1 MEHVPASSA
10 PKDAVACGRKHWHHA
25 CTDGLSLRGETV
37 RTIITLTGRST
48 LHQYGAAAAVS
59 LAAILTGACK
69 GEEAKVAPQAPQV
82 LVANVERRDVPV
94 VIELVGQTKGS
105 QDVEIRARVEGFV
118 DSVAFQEGTLVR
130 KGQLLYRIDPKPFEA
145 TLANAKADLA
155 TWEARYTKTQNDVK
169 RLQPLAVK
177 QAVSQQ
183 ELDDAVATR
192 EAAQAQV
199 EAQNASVDKAKLD
212 LGYTS
217 VSSPITGLAGTTLVR
232 AGALVGRG
240 ESTLLTTVSQVDPIL
255 FTAGISEAEY
265 LRLARRA
272 EELRR
277 ERGGKPVE
285 VELLLADG
293 SIHPQKGRLDAI
305 ERAVDTTTGTL
316 SLQFRFANPN
326 GLVRP
331 GQYGRVRFVLETKKD
346 ALLVPQRA
354 VQELQNLYN
363 VSVVG
368 PDNKLAVR
376 TVTVGPRVGAL
387 WVIDK
392 GLGEGDRVVVEGAQ
406 RLKPGTV
413 VAPKDAPPSDAGTG
427 TPEPLSTT
435 QPNQK

>member
-1 MEHVPASSA
+1 
-10 PKDAVACGRKHWHHA
+10 
-25 CTDGLSLRGETV
+25 V
-37 RTIITLTGRST
+37 RTITRFTGQST
-48 LHQYGAAAAVS
+48 IQRFSAAAVLT
-59 LAAILTGACK
+59 LAGIFTSACQ
-69 GEEAKVAPQAPQV
+69 GEQAKVAPPPPQV
-82 LVANVERRDVPV
+82 LVANVERRDVPI
-94 VIELVGQTKGS
+94 VIELVGQTKGA

-118 DSVAFQEGTLVR
+118 DTVDFQEGTPVK

-155 TWEARYTKTQNDVK
+155 TWQARYVKTQNDVK
-169 RLQPLAVK
+169 RLEPLAAK

-183 ELDDAVATR
+183 ELDDAVASR

-199 EAQNASVDKAKLD
+199 EAQNATVNKAQLD
-212 LGYTS
+212 LGYTG
-217 VSSPITGLAGTTLVR
+217 VVAPINGLVGTTLVR
-232 AGALVGRG
+232 SGALVGRG

-277 ERGGKPVE
+277 QRGGQPVP

-293 SIHPQKGRLDAI
+293 SVHPQKGRLDAI

-326 GLVRP
+326 GLIRP

-346 ALLVPQRA
+346 AMLVPQRA
-354 VQELQNLYN
+354 VQELQSLYN
-363 VSVVG
+363 VTVVG
-368 PDNKLAVR
+368 PDNKLAVK
-376 TVTVGPRVGAL
+376 TVTVGPRVGSL
-387 WVIDK
+387 WVVEK
-392 GLGEGDRVVVEGAQ
+392 GLEPGDRVVVEGAQ

-413 VAPKDAPPSDAGTG
+413 VTTKDAPPVEAGSG
-427 TPEPLSTT
+427 SAEPLPAA
-435 QPNQK
+435 QPK